1 MLCHGNK
8 KRERPSASQ
17 VMEERKV
24 KMEFLLFTCREE
36 AGDINSLAMKT
47 TIMGHG
53 DDLQG
58 SQDHIAADPFLWIFD
73 WISAPTRLMTE
84 FVGQGLVNRTYPT
97 LPSPCPLIHP
107 VSMTTRE

>member
-1 MLCHGNK
+1 MAKNINRPDDEILREHLLCHGNK
-8 KRERPSASQ
+8 KRTRPSASQ
-17 VMEERKV
+17 VMEKRKV

-58 SQDHIAADPFLWIFD
+58 SQDHIAADPFLWI
-73 WISAPTRLMTE
+73 
-84 FVGQGLVNRTYPT
+84 
-97 LPSPCPLIHP
+97 
-107 VSMTTRE
+107 